1 MTACVP
7 TTRNRALAADKTD
20 NRSLKSRLIA
30 MFSPD
35 GIDFGRHLPGCG
47 KSALRSDT
55 FPEFQVEGPVVLRG
69 MAEDPDHT
77 DGVTAIRAHTA
88 AILDQNCTVLR
99 WRSIPRRRRTGGER
113 SSARLQAP
121 PGLMPYPTGSG
132 VIC

>member
-1 MTACVP
+1 MAACAP

-55 FPEFQVEGPVVLRG
+55 FPELQVEGTVVLRG

-77 DGVTAIRAHTA
+77 DGVTAFRAHTA
-88 AILDQNCTVLR
+88 AILDQNCT
-99 WRSIPRRRRTGGER
+99 GE
-113 SSARLQAP
+113 L
-121 PGLMPYPTGSG
+121 
-132 VIC
+132 